1 MKVLFGVCAAITLT
15 AAVAPWAQAQPVF
28 ANRCATD
35 SLDPAAAEARLAWA
49 RRCALLL
56 HVGSPG
62 GWFDTYSPASNGG
75 TLKDY
80 AEDDVSINPL
90 GQNRYV
96 GQLHY
101 YEANAATVFS
111 LYTPGPTS
119 QSVDPYGFYS
129 WARTVDRKKPRPLYP
144 TFGTQADIY
153 SASNVALFPNPYDPY
168 DCGLYTS
175 SQIGLFGGAGGSDGK
190 GDVTAQRPILEPCT
204 AGEGTSCYE
213 QPCAAGEGTNC
224 YEPPAPTPSPY
235 FFINAY
241 CESSCYAPTQR
252 VLFPD
257 GPAAIAEAH
266 AAAKPEVITVAPGSL
281 LHEISLQAQP
291 TYSYTAEFRDSTHP
305 MVRLVTASGGVLL
318 VTTDHPMING
328 EGRLV
333 EAQAL
338 KVGDELVKK
347 DGTFDPITKV
357 ERTTHFGKVYNL
369 RPVSSDRVANI
380 LVAEGY
386 LVGSSLFQ
394 NDEVGY
400 MNRILLHKSIPVEL
414 IP

>member
-1 MKVLFGVCAAITLT
+1 MKVLFGVCATLT
-15 AAVAPWAQAQPVF
+15 LAVMAAPQHAQAQPVF

-35 SLDPAAAEARLAWA
+35 SLDPVGAEARLNWA

-56 HVGSPG
+56 HVGSPSY
-62 GWFDTYSPASNGG
+62 WFDTFAPASNGG

-80 AEDDVSINPL
+80 AEDDVYYNPL
-90 GQNRYV
+90 GQNRYI

-111 LYTPGPTS
+111 LYTPGATA
-119 QSVDPYGFYS
+119 QGADPYGYYR
-129 WARTVDRKKPRPLYP
+129 WDRTIDRKKPRPLYP
-144 TFGTQADIY
+144 TFGTLADIY
-153 SASNVALFPNPYDPY
+153 SPSNVQLFPNPYNPN
-168 DCGLYTS
+168 DCGLYTAY
-175 SQIGLFGGAGGSDGK
+175 QLGLLGGAGGAI
-190 GDVTAQRPILEPCT
+190 AQRLPIDEHPCI
-204 AGEGTSCYE
+204 ADEGTSCYE
-213 QPCAAGEGTNC
+213 
-224 YEPPAPTPSPY
+224 PPPPPPPTPASY

-241 CESSCYAPTQR
+241 CESSCYAPNQR

-257 GPAAIAEAH
+257 GPAAIADAH
-266 AAAKPEVITVAPGSL
+266 AAAKPEVMTVAPGSL
-281 LHEISLQAQP
+281 LHEVSLQAQP
-291 TYSYTAEFRDSTHP
+291 TYSYTAELRDSTHP
-305 MVRLVTASGGVLL
+305 MVQLVMASGGKLL
-318 VTTDHPMING
+318 VTTDHPMVNG

-338 KVGDELVKK
+338 KVGDELIRK
-347 DGTFDPITKV
+347 DGTFDPIAKV
-357 ERTTHFGKVYNL
+357 SRTTHFGKVYNL
-369 RPVSSDRVANI
+369 RPESNDRVANI
-380 LVAEGY
+380 LVAEDY